1 VAVRVRVDRQSCQSS
16 GRCVAAAPE
25 AFAFDA
31 ERLAAV
37 APGAAALPPERACE
51 IARACPAL
59 AIEVLGE
66 DGEPIDF

>member
-1 VAVRVRVDRQSCQSS
+1 VAVRLRVDRQSCQSS

-31 ERLAAV
+31 ERLAEV
-37 APGAAALPPERACE
+37 RPGAALARQRALE

-66 DGEPIDF
+66 DGEPLEF